1 MKKSGYLKSTKKF
14 IEMSADAYDFIRKHG
29 KWRGFGSLGKNRF
42 NYHFTLGTKG
52 MYMFLLED
60 TPFVDN
66 IFGLLI
72 QNMKELEKE
81 EDYLKRQMKL
91 DIDWEWVATHPSLVD
106 WVVPLL
112 TENYS
117 PNLNENIEENIMKRE
132 KLYFTVTNVRP
143 DIEYI
148 DEIESEEDLK
158 DFPYANG
165 EESLLE
171 DGKIYSKNKFVK
183 HNERYLRIWEVAGD
197 LLEKNIDEIEEQI
210 KKDFLWVNGILY
222 QQYGFYQLDDEEL
235 KVEFLPDDYD
245 GYYPYKYPEFIR
257 KVAWCI

>member
-117 PNLNENIEENIMKRE
+117 LNFNENKR
-132 KLYFTVTNVRP
+132 
-143 DIEYI
+143 
-148 DEIESEEDLK
+148 
-158 DFPYANG
+158 
-165 EESLLE
+165 
-171 DGKIYSKNKFVK
+171 GK
-183 HNERYLRIWEVAGD
+183 
-197 LLEKNIDEIEEQI
+197 
-210 KKDFLWVNGILY
+210 
-222 QQYGFYQLDDEEL
+222 
-235 KVEFLPDDYD
+235 
-245 GYYPYKYPEFIR
+245 
-257 KVAWCI
+257 